1 MIAPLGAPPLPKN
14 NYAYFLYDTFKF
26 VHFFIFII
34 IIMAPPILKIPV
46 PPLVLMVVTS
56 HLL

>member
-34 IIMAPPILKIPV
+34 IMAPPILKIPV
-46 PPLVLMVVTS
+46 QSLVLMVVTS

>member
-34 IIMAPPILKIPV
+34 IMAPPILKIPV